1 MVAEASGGQ
10 AARSV
15 AAPPTGRDPRQFPF
29 GLLLV
34 APGIF
39 ESVSGFNWF
48 ASEAEAVS
56 FLVDGVWDAID
67 LPADHKA
74 ACRQVFSEVLA
85 NCPALDEDVLGSLGA
100 GQEEL
105 VVVWAGTFEQV
116 CAGTDEFLADT
127 LRDTAEQLE
136 APGLLDTPEGL
147 VELMAAYRW
156 QYTCG
161 VLGVQQAVAGMPPG
175 DQRRVV
181 EGFKIALHDSR
192 SSE

>member
-1 MVAEASGGQ
+1 MVAEAPGVE

-15 AAPPTGRDPRQFPF
+15 ATPPTGRDPRQFY

-39 ESVSGFNWF
+39 ESASGFNWF

-56 FLVDGVWDAID
+56 FLVEGVWSAID
-67 LPADHKA
+67 LPANRKA

-85 NCPALDEDVLGSLGA
+85 VCPALDEDVLGRLGA

-105 VVVWAGTFEQV
+105 LVVWAGTFEQV

-136 APGLLDTPEGL
+136 APGLLDSPKGL

-161 VLGVQQAVAGMPPG
+161 VLGVQQAVTEMSPG
-175 DQRRVV
+175 DRLRVA
-181 EGFKIALHDSR
+181 EGFKSALHDSR

>member
-1 MVAEASGGQ
+1 MAAEATGVE

-15 AAPPTGRDPRQFPF
+15 ATPPTGRDPRQFPF

-48 ASEAEAVS
+48 AGEAEAVS

-67 LPADHKA
+67 LSADRKA
-74 ACRQVFSEVLA
+74 ACRQVFLDVLA
-85 NCPALDEDVLGSLGA
+85 ACSTLDEDVLGNLGA
-100 GQEEL
+100 GQDEL
-105 VVVWAGTFEQV
+105 LVVWAGTFDQV
-116 CAGTDEFLADT
+116 CKGEDEFLADT

-161 VLGVQQAVAGMPPG
+161 VLGIQQAVAEMSPG
-175 DQRRVV
+175 DEGRVINA
-181 EGFKIALHDSR
+181 FKDALHDSR